1 MLDKV
6 KSKYI
11 VKEIFENIKNKRK
24 LNIIKYNK
32 KIKIKLDINKKDFEN
47 FKTLRELYHKF
58 NLYIKD
64 IEIKEL
70 DLRNRGLVYYILE
83 YWKKLNLNN

>member
-1 MLDKV
+1 MLDNV

-32 KIKIKLDINKKDFEN
+32 RITTKLNINKEDLEIY
-47 FKTLRELYHKF
+47 KTLKEF
-58 NLYIKD
+58 NNNYNTNIEDTDIK
-64 IEIKEL
+64 
-70 DLRNRGLVYYILE
+70 N
-83 YWKKLNLNN
+83 